1 MSYDIRILDPVTR
14 EPVLLVHPHFI
25 QGGTYA
31 EDGTNE
37 LWLNITYNYAPF
49 YYRVETLGESTKVYG
64 EEPVDGCLPVLS
76 EETGGIPGLAFLTI
90 PQARER
96 VLRAM
101 HALRDENIDKDGNRY
116 SPVTT
121 CFGNEIASDSYWAP
135 TESNARRALR
145 GLLEIL
151 LLAPDNAIIEV
162 S

>member
-14 EPVLLVHPHFI
+14 EPVLLECSHFI
-25 QGGTYA
+25 RGGTYT
-31 EDGTNE
+31 EHGTNE
-37 LWLNITYNYAPF
+37 LWFNITYNYAPF
-49 YYRVETLGESTKVYG
+49 YYRAETLGESTKEYG
-64 EEPVDGCLPVLS
+64 EEPVEGCLQVLR

-101 HALRDENIDKDGNRY
+101 HALRDENIDMDGNRY
-116 SPVTT
+116 SPARDG
-121 CFGNEIASDSYWAP
+121 FGNEIASDSYWAP
-135 TESNARRALR
+135 TERNARRALL
-145 GLLEIL
+145 GLMEIL